1 MSLAFHTD
9 DLIAAIIAHLGS
21 PEGGIAATIESY
33 PLPWPT
39 SALLPAVF
47 LHFAE
52 LRQREPGRH
61 LDQEYLFSLFYVME
75 DGTHAR
81 PQQVA
86 RQRAQQIAASLMSN
100 RRLGITAFDVTDSLV
115 TRIASDNPVM
125 RELRARGQ
133 RRTAVQIDL
142 PITVAEAR

>member
-9 DLIAAIIAHLGS
+9 DLIAAIIAHLDS

-33 PLPWPT
+33 PLPWAG

-47 LHFAE
+47 VHFAE
-52 LRQREPGRH
+52 LRQREVGRQ
-61 LDQEYLFSLFYVME
+61 LDQEYHFQLFYVME
-75 DGTHAR
+75 DAGHAR

-86 RQRAQQIAASLMSN
+86 RQRAQQIATSLMAN

-115 TRIASDNPVM
+115 TLIASDNAVM

-142 PITVAEAR
+142 IITVAEAR